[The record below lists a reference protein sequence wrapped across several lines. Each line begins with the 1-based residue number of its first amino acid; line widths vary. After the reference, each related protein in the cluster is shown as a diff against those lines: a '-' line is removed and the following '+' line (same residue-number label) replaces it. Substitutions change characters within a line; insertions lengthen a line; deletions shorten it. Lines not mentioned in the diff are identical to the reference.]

1 MRLVHVRGQAML
13 CERSLDARNQIAPIR
28 FVIDVLELATA
39 ALGKVTAWRH
49 LVMRAGQDCP
59 VTEHLVAGYSERNV
73 PAARSDA
80 VAARG
85 NSNDFVSHSTSRALA
100 EWPR

>member
-1 MRLVHVRGQAML
+1 MSQRQG
-13 CERSLDARNQIAPIR
+13 RSVGL
-28 FVIDVLELATA
+28 VIDVLELATA

-73 PAARSDA
+73 LAARSDA